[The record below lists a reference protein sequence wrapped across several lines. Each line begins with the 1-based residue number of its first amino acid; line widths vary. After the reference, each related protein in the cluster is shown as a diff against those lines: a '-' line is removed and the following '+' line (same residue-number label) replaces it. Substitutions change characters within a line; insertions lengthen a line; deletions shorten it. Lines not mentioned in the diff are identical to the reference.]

1 MRCDREMARV
11 VAASVLALAVCAST
25 PAAAQELR
33 CVPVREGDS
42 AAAVAR
48 RLTGDAHNRFARWF
62 QIVDPATRTFV
73 PKSRYDHIRP
83 GWNAC
88 LIDPVVPTVTAGAT
102 ALPGRIEATL
112 AALARDI
119 GAGDPNVLLW
129 LALVAAVVVIF
140 SGLDDQRV
148 TRQPVPEAMRRFG
161 EAFVREFERPLLRQ
175 DRTGRP
181 AIQARLRANANKRRL
196 EVLLAPAAGHR
207 YPNLSDHRRNVE
219 YDIGRVLQRL
229 RVPAVLG
236 RAPYAQGQWV
246 VCPFEFAETQQAGG
260 Q

>member
-1 MRCDREMARV
+1 M
-11 VAASVLALAVCAST
+11 
-25 PAAAQELR
+25 
-33 CVPVREGDS
+33 PVREGDS
-42 AAAVAR
+42 AGAVAR

-62 QIVDPATRTFV
+62 QIVDPATRRFV

-83 GWNAC
+83 GWSAC
-88 LIDPVVPTVTAGAT
+88 LVGGVVPTLTAGAT
-102 ALPGRIEATL
+102 APPGRVEAVLATL
-112 AALARDI
+112 SGYI
-119 GAGDPNVLLW
+119 GAGDSDVLLW
-129 LALVAAVVVIF
+129 LALVAAFVVIC
-140 SGLDDQRV
+140 SGLGDERAA
-148 TRQPVPEAMRRFG
+148 TQPVPEPMRRFG

-181 AIQARLRANANKRRL
+181 AIRARLRANAKKRRL
-196 EVLLAPAAGHR
+196 EVLLAPAAGRR

-229 RVPAVLG
+229 RVPVVLG